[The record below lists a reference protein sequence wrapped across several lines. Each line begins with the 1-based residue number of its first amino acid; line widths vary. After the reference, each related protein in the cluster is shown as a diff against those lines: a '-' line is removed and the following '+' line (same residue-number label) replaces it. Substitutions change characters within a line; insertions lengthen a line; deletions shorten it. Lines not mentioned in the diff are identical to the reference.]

1 MLLGREARQRK
12 VVLEALEVVGDVG
25 MSPNTLAVTTQLPE
39 QRLEATLQRLVDTG
53 LVDRRVERH
62 PTGLRIT
69 RPRYRLATTSGPP
82 RP

>member
-1 MLLGREARQRK
+1 MWPSREARQRK
-12 VVLEALEVVGDVG
+12 TVLEALEAVGDVG

-39 QRLEATLQRLVDTG
+39 QRLEATLQRLVDNG

-69 RPRYRLATTSGPP
+69 RPRYRLATGHA
-82 RP
+82 RRA

>member
-1 MLLGREARQRK
+1 MRLAREARERK
-12 VVLEALEVVGDVG
+12 AVLAALQAVGDAG
-25 MSPNTLAVTTQLPE
+25 MSPITLALTTQLPE

-62 PTGLRIT
+62 PIGLRIT
-69 RPRYRLATTSGPP
+69 RPRYRLAAGSGST